1 MKARAAS
8 KDAESGG
15 MPAAA
20 KENVTA
26 EFPAAGDEPED
37 AESEDVFKEI
47 PTVANRAN
55 PTGGVIAAGD
65 NASSVVGQREDAGTY
80 RILRPTTSDFV
91 DTPAATKNDPNAAK
105 RLIIGPARKP
115 R

>member
-15 MPAAA
+15 RPAAA
-20 KENVTA
+20 KENGTG

-65 NASSVVGQREDAGTY
+65 NASSLVGQREGAGTY
-80 RILRPTTSDFV
+80 RILRPTPSDLV

-105 RLIIGPARKP
+105 RLIIGPVRKP